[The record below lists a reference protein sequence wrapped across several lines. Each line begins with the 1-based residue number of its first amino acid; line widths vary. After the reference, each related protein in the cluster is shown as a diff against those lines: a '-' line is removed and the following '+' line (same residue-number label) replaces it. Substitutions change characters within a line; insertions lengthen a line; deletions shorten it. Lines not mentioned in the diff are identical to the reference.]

1 MKYTIYSQC
10 WYKPYL
16 NHDFV
21 EEITLF
27 DPEGSSAE
35 FTVRWYDIGDAKGP
49 HAKLEVFD
57 DGWATLAAH
66 PELLSSLSSLASMV
80 NNPTVY
86 QVITVL
92 NNLGYEDDT
101 PREK

>member
-16 NHDFV
+16 SHDFV
-21 EEITLF
+21 EEIAF
-27 DPEGSSAE
+27 EDPEGEGAE
-35 FTVRWYDIGDAKGP
+35 FVIRWYDIGDTKGP

-57 DGWATLAAH
+57 DAWITLYQH
-66 PELLSSLSSLASMV
+66 PELLDLLARLD
-80 NNPTVY
+80 NPTPDEL
-86 QVITVL
+86 INHL
-92 NNLGYEDDT
+92 KLFLGYEDDT